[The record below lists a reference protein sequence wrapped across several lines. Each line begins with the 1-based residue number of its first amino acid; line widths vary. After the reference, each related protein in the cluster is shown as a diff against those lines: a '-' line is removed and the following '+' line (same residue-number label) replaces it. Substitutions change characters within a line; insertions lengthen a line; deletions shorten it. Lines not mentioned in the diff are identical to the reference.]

1 MNVMKRI
8 YWIIIGIV
16 VIITTVLDITVA
28 VHPSYGYR
36 FSTIP
41 GFYILLSFAGCLGLI
56 FFAKGLARLFIQQK
70 EDYYDK

>member
-1 MNVMKRI
+1 MKRI

-16 VIITTVLDITVA
+16 TIITIVLDATVA

-36 FSTIP
+36 FATIP

-56 FFAKGLARLFIQQK
+56 FFAKGLAKLFIQKK
-70 EDYYDK
+70 EDYYDKQ